1 MLFLTYIQGAGVSEW
16 VSAMSKWLQ
25 MQVTQLGIQMTDRWL
40 WDSTL
45 QSLTRQFADML
56 QQEKARM
63 TLHQGIKMQ
72 GQDLDKIYCQV

>member
-1 MLFLTYIQGAGVSEW
+1 
-16 VSAMSKWLQ
+16 
-25 MQVTQLGIQMTDRWL
+25 MTDCWL

-45 QSLTRQFADML
+45 QSFIRQFVDTL

-72 GQDLDKIYCQV
+72 GQDLDEYIAKFEELI

>member
-1 MLFLTYIQGAGVSEW
+1 MA
-16 VSAMSKWLQ
+16 
-25 MQVTQLGIQMTDRWL
+25 DCWL

-45 QSLTRQFADML
+45 QSFTRQFTDTL

-72 GQDLDKIYCQV
+72 GQDLDKYIARFEELV